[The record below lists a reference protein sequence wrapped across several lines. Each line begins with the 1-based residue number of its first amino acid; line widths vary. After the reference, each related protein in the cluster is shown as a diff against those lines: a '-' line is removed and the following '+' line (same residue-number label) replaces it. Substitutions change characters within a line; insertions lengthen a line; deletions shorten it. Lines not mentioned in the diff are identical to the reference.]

1 VIFVNPQPEPNQNAL
16 KIGLFRATMIAMHE
30 VQPNELQERLKQ
42 LHRDGEER
50 AAQRL
55 AGQLGLAYADLS
67 KTPVALDAVRIV
79 PEDAARSAQ
88 AAGIE
93 IKSNRLALAAVNPAL
108 PATKKLI
115 EDLTAKK
122 YDVKVIVVSPVSLES
137 AWHFYQF
144 IKPEADVI
152 TGTVKIT
159 PERLEAL
166 RLRLT
171 TLDAVRNEISSS
183 DLKKISPVSLIE
195 IVLAGAMGM
204 RASDIH
210 TESGEKKAKIRF
222 RIDGLLHDVFD
233 DLPIPAYQSLIS
245 RVKLLS
251 GMKLNVRDVAQDG
264 RFTIAL
270 GEKEVEMRVSVI
282 PAEFGETIVMR
293 ILDPSATT
301 VNLVDLGLR
310 PDSLKFVKK
319 ELARPNGLILNT
331 GPTGSGKTTTLYAFL
346 RTVNNPEIKIIT
358 LEDPIEY
365 RIEGIEQ
372 TQVDEESGYT
382 FAKGLRAI
390 VRQDPDVILVG
401 EVRDL
406 ETADIATQAALT
418 GHLVLSTLHTNDA
431 VGAVP
436 RLINLGVKAV
446 SIGPALSLIIAQR
459 LVRVLCK
466 DCKKKLEPDGA
477 LTARIKNF
485 LNHLPASVD
494 KTKYQ
499 AYDLYEATGCPS
511 CNGLGYK
518 GRIGIFEF
526 LEGGPELERT
536 ILKEASELALR
547 EVAQKQEM
555 VTMQQDGILK
565 VIIGITTLSEVE
577 SVTGEIEW

>member
-1 VIFVNPQPEPNQNAL
+1 
-16 KIGLFRATMIAMHE
+16 MIAMHDL
-30 VQPNELQERLKQ
+30 QPNELQERLKK

-50 AAQRL
+50 AAERL
-55 AGQLGLAYADLS
+55 AGQLGLTYTDLS
-67 KTPVALDAVRIV
+67 KVPVSLDAVRIV
-79 PEDAARSAQ
+79 SEEDARNAK
-88 AAGIE
+88 AASIE
-93 IKSNRLALAAVNPAL
+93 IKGNRLALGVVDPDL
-108 PATKKLI
+108 PAAKKLI
-115 EDLTAKK
+115 ADLTEKK
-122 YDVKVIVVSPVSLES
+122 YEVKTIVISPASLES

-152 TGTVKIT
+152 TGTVKIAK
-159 PERLEAL
+159 ERLETL
-166 RLRLT
+166 RARLT
-171 TLDAVRNEISSS
+171 TIDAVHKEIASS
-183 DLKKISPVSLIE
+183 DLKKLSPVTLIE
-195 IVLAGAMGM
+195 IILAGAMGM

-210 TESGEKKAKIRF
+210 TEAEEKKAKIRF
-222 RIDGLLHDVFD
+222 RIDGLLHDMFD
-233 DLPIPAYQSLIS
+233 DVPLATYQSFVS
-245 RVKLLS
+245 RIKLLS
-251 GMKLNVRDVAQDG
+251 GMKLNVRDIAQDG

-293 ILDPSATT
+293 ILDPSATM
-301 VNLVDLGLR
+301 VGLPDLGLR
-310 PDSLKFVKK
+310 PDSLVIVKK
-319 ELARPNGLILNT
+319 QLARPNGLILNT

-346 RTVNNPEIKIIT
+346 RTINNPEIKIIT

-372 TQVDEESGYT
+372 TQVADESGYT
-382 FAKGLRAI
+382 FANGLRAI

-406 ETADIATQAALT
+406 ETADIAMQAALT

-446 SIGPALSLIIAQR
+446 SIGPALTLVIAQR

-466 DCKKKLEPDGA
+466 ECKKKKEADAP
-477 LTARIKNF
+477 LTANIKKF
-485 LNHLPASVD
+485 LSRLPAKVD
-494 KTKYQ
+494 KKNYQ
-499 AYDLYEATGCPS
+499 AYELYEAVGCPQ

-526 LEGGPELERT
+526 LEGGPDLETT
-536 ILKEASELALR
+536 ILKEASEVALR

-565 VIIGITTLSEVE
+565 ALAGTTTLSEVE